1 MATTSK
7 DAVLEL
13 NSMSTEALKAR
24 LGELRR
30 IFDVPALEARLQAL
44 DSVMSRPGF
53 WDEREAAQKAIDEA
67 GVVRG
72 RLNPYLELSRRVED
86 LEVLLEIALEEGE
99 AAGAEIVQKEFREV
113 EAALEEFEM
122 RQLLS
127 GPLDSGNAFLTLHA
141 GAGGT
146 ESCDWAEML
155 MRMYQRWGERQGY
168 RVDIMDLQE
177 GEGAGIR
184 SATLHIQ
191 GPYAYGHLQCE
202 RGVHRLV
209 RISPFD
215 AQNRRHTSFA
225 SADVVPETNEEI
237 EIEVNESDLRVDRY
251 RSGGKGGQNV
261 NKVETAVRLTH
272 FPSGV
277 VVACQNER
285 SQQKNY
291 SMALKLLK
299 AKLFQIE
306 EDRKRSEMERLYG
319 EKGDIAW
326 GSQIRSYVFQPY
338 QMVKDHRTAVES
350 GNIQDVMDGNL
361 ERFIEAQLK
370 AQRQSPTG

>member
-1 MATTSK
+1 MRSK
-7 DAVLEL
+7 RASE
-13 NSMSTEALKAR
+13 NS
-24 LGELRR
+24 GG
-30 IFDVPALEARLQAL
+30 IFDVPALEARLEAL
-44 DSVMSRPGF
+44 EAVMTRPGF

-67 GVVRG
+67 GVLRG
-72 RLNPYLELSRRVED
+72 RLNPFRDISRRVED
-86 LEVLLEIALEEGE
+86 LDVLLEIAREEGD
-99 AAGAEIVQKEFREV
+99 AAGATEVQKEFREI
-113 EAALEEFEM
+113 ETALAEFEM

-127 GPLDSGNAFLTLHA
+127 GPLDAANAFLTLHA

-155 MRMYQRWGERQGY
+155 MRMYQRWGERQGF
-168 RVDIMDLQE
+168 RVDIMDVQD

-184 SATLHIQ
+184 SVTLHIQ
-191 GPYAYGHLQCE
+191 GPYAYGYLQCE

-237 EIEVNESDLRVDRY
+237 EIEVDESDLRVDRY

-285 SQQKNY
+285 SQLKNY
-291 SMALKLLK
+291 NMALKLLK
-299 AKLFQIE
+299 AKLYQIE

-361 ERFIEAQLK
+361 ARFIEAQLK
-370 AQRQSPTG
+370 AQRQSPAT